1 MGQNE
6 GREGREKMETKNR
19 KIEIRKYK
27 IGTRKSKK
35 MGPKINKMGW
45 DEPGRV
51 GRGGENGKKKNNK

>member
-27 IGTRKSKK
+27 NWDRKSKK
-35 MGPKINKMGW
+35 MGPKIKKMG
-45 DEPGRV
+45 PGRAESDWE
-51 GRGGENGKKKNNK
+51 GGGKRIINR